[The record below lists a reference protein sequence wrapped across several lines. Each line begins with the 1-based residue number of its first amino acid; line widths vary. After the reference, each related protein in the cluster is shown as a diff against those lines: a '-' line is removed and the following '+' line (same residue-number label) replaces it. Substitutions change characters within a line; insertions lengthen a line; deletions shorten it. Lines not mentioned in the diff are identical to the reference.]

1 MKLIVGLGNPGR
13 LYKNTRHNIGFMF
26 VDELAKSLKQKFIF
40 DRKLKSEVLTFNY
53 REEKIIIIKP
63 QTYMNLSGEAV
74 QAACQYYKVTPDDVL
89 IIYDDLD
96 LPTGKI
102 RIRSSGS
109 SGGHKGMT
117 SIIEHLKTEEI
128 KRIRIGIGKDKKI
141 ETCDYVLGKISTEE
155 EEIIDNVL
163 LKAFSIFESY
173 LTLSFDDFM
182 GRFN

>member
-1 MKLIVGLGNPGR
+1 MRLIVGLGNPGT

-26 VDELAKSLKQKFIF
+26 VDELAYKVKEKFSYN
-40 DRKLKSEVLTFNY
+40 RKLKSEVLSFNFHD
-53 REEKIIIIKP
+53 EKIIIIKP

-74 QAACQYYKVTPDDVL
+74 QAACQYYKVASDDVL
-89 IIYDDLD
+89 VIYDDLD
-96 LPTGKI
+96 LPTGKV
-102 RIRSSGS
+102 RIRKNGS

-128 KRIRIGIGKDKKI
+128 KRIRIGIGKDKNI
-141 ETCDYVLGKISTEE
+141 ETCDYVLGKISKEE
-155 EEIIDNVL
+155 EEIIDSVL
-163 LKAFSIFESY
+163 LKAFSMFESY